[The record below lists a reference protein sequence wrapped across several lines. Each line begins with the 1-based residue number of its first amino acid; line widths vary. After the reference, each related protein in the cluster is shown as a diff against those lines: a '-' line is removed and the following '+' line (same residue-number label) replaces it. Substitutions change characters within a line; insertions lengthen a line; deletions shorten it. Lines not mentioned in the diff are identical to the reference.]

1 MLQKSES
8 DGGNQNTCKPMR
20 NDYLECLHHKKEL
33 ARVEAIA
40 TEAERQANPKAH
52 GGGHQLCVRGMAI

>member
-1 MLQKSES
+1 
-8 DGGNQNTCKPMR
+8 MR

-52 GGGHQLCVRGMAI
+52 DGGH